1 MRKPPYDAK
10 AIANFFL
17 GLAEP
22 ENVALTPMKL
32 QKLVY
37 YAHGWHLGLTGLPL
51 LNEAIQAW
59 NFGPVIM
66 SLYKEFA
73 DFGADPITRK
83 AMEMERAPG
92 TSLLDDL
99 NLHEPSIDDY
109 ESENTEFVKNLLK
122 RVWRVY
128 GGFTSVQLSNL
139 THAPGTPWDQINKKY
154 NGNIPKYATIP
165 DELIRQHFQAQVK
178 SA

>member
-10 AIANFFL
+10 AIANFL
-17 GLAEP
+17 LALAEA
-22 ENVALTPMKL
+22 ENVPLMPMKL

-37 YAHGWHLGLTGLPL
+37 YAHGWHLGLTGRPL

-73 DFGADPITRK
+73 DFGAEPITRK
-83 AMEMERAPG
+83 AQEMERNPGMDIGDAILYAP
-92 TSLLDDL
+92 SLDDYQA
-99 NLHEPSIDDY
+99 DDK
-109 ESENTEFVKNLLK
+109 EFTKDLLK
-122 RVWRVY
+122 RVWHVY
-128 GGFTSVQLSNL
+128 AGFTAVQLSNM
-139 THAPGTPWDQINKKY
+139 THAPGTPWYQINKMY
-154 NGNIPKYATIP
+154 NGAIPKYATIP
-165 DELIRQHFQAQVK
+165 DELIMRHFQAQVK

>member
-1 MRKPPYDAK
+1 MRRPPYDAK

-17 GLAEP
+17 GLAETD
-22 ENVALTPMKL
+22 NTSLTPMKL

-37 YAHGWHLGLTGLPL
+37 YAHGWHLGLTGRPL

-59 NFGPVIM
+59 SFGPVIM

-83 AMEMERAPG
+83 ATERERVSG
-92 TSLLDDL
+92 MVLLNDL

-109 ESENTEFVKNLLK
+109 ESDDKEFVKNLLK
-122 RVWRVY
+122 RIWRVY
-128 GGFTSVQLSNL
+128 GSFTSVQLSNL
-139 THAPGTPWDQINKKY
+139 THATGTPWDQINRMY